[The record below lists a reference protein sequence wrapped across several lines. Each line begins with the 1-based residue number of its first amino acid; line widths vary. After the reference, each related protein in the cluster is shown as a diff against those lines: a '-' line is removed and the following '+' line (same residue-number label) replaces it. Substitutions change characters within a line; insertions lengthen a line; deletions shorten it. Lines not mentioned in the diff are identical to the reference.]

1 MDAKW
6 HMFCYF
12 DCQVLNSWS
21 RFYWLTY
28 FYSYILPLGLVE
40 IYLTSNGG
48 NQSDLLYHSK
58 FFISSPNF
66 DNTQMKF
73 LYNITLNRLEVWFSS
88 YNAEFRCYSLVS
100 SHSIQQDNVSQGYDS
115 YPTENY
121 FELSPRVAVS
131 TDITSSA
138 QVYADNS
145 LINGIFN

>member
-1 MDAKW
+1 
-6 HMFCYF
+6 
-12 DCQVLNSWS
+12 
-21 RFYWLTY
+21 
-28 FYSYILPLGLVE
+28 
-40 IYLTSNGG
+40 
-48 NQSDLLYHSK
+48 
-58 FFISSPNF
+58 
-66 DNTQMKF
+66 MKF